1 MARVY
6 HEKIV
11 SAIDVGTTKI
21 CVLIAQQLDGESI
34 DILGIGKAPSD
45 GLRKGVVV
53 DIGKTI
59 HSIKAAIQEAELM
72 AGIQIESAGVGI
84 AGGHIE
90 SVNSHGVVP
99 VKQGEIRATDVANVL
114 AAAQAIPIPEGMRI
128 LHVLPQYFVIDG
140 HQQVVD
146 PIGMHGVRL
155 EVQAHIIMGAITSVQ
170 DLVKCC
176 EQAGVTVSD
185 IILEQLASADAVL
198 SPDERQL
205 GVAMLD
211 IGGGTSDLALYQNGS
226 IRHTMVLPVGGNHF
240 TNDLAIG
247 LRTTIQDAVRLK
259 HQYGLVTS
267 EVLIAD
273 EILEADMVHSLNP
286 SINSG
291 QVMLRNESKDRSL
304 LSSSKHS
311 GRTAEKQFVQ
321 TSQLLRI
328 LQPRAQEIF
337 DLIHREIVAKN
348 LTRFM
353 STGLVLT
360 GGGSLLKGM
369 PELAHEIFNLPV
381 RIGLPRIEFAMPESL
396 NSPIYATGYGLL
408 VHMVKR
414 SEQQKMQAT
423 DGPLAQRVFDR
434 MKSWVSDFF

>member
-21 CVLIAQQLDGESI
+21 CVLIAQQLEGESI

-72 AGIQIESAGVGI
+72 AGIQIESAAVGI

-90 SVNSHGVVP
+90 SVNSNGIVP
-99 VKQGEIRATDVANVL
+99 VKQGEIRPADVANVL

-128 LHVLPQYFVIDG
+128 LHVLPQFFVIDG

-176 EQAGVTVSD
+176 EQAGVRVSD

-205 GVAMLD
+205 GVGVLD

-226 IRHTMVLPVGGNHF
+226 IRHTMVLPIAGNHF

-247 LRTTIQDAVRLK
+247 LRTTISDALRLK
-259 HQYGLVTS
+259 HQYGLVST

-273 EILEADMVHSLNP
+273 EIIEADMVHGS
-286 SINSG
+286 
-291 QVMLRNESKDRSL
+291 D
-304 LSSSKHS
+304 
-311 GRTAEKQFVQ
+311 KQFVQ
-321 TSQLLRI
+321 TSQILRI

-369 PELAHEIFNLPV
+369 PELAQEKFKLPV

-396 NSPIYATGYGLL
+396 SSPIYATGYGLL
-408 VHMVKR
+408 IHTVKR
-414 SEQQKMQAT
+414 SEQQKMHT
-423 DGPLAQRVFDR
+423 MDGPLVQRVFDR

>member
-1 MARVY
+1 MGPRGGFNMARLY

-11 SAIDVGTTKI
+11 TAIDVGTTKI

-34 DILGIGKAPSD
+34 EILGIGKSPSD
-45 GLRKGVVV
+45 GLKKGVVV
-53 DIGKTI
+53 DIAKTI
-59 HSIKAAIQEAELM
+59 HSVKAAIQEAELM
-72 AGIQIESAGVGI
+72 AGLQIESAAVGI

-99 VKQGEIRATDVANVL
+99 VKNGEITHGDVANVL
-114 AAAQAIPIPEGMRI
+114 AAAQAIPIPEGMKI
-128 LHVLPQYFVIDG
+128 LHVLPQFFIIDG
-140 HQQVVD
+140 HQTVVD
-146 PIGMHGVRL
+146 PVGMHGVRL

-176 EQAGVTVSD
+176 EQAGVVVSD
-185 IILEQLASADAVL
+185 IILEPLASADAVL
-198 SPDERQL
+198 SADEREL

-226 IRHTMVLPVGGNHF
+226 IRHTMSLPIAGNHF

-247 LRTTIQDAVRLK
+247 LRTTISDAIRLK

-267 EVLIAD
+267 EVMIAD
-273 EILEADMVHSLNP
+273 EIIDADAVQ
-286 SINSG
+286 G
-291 QVMLRNESKDRSL
+291 GD
-304 LSSSKHS
+304 
-311 GRTAEKQFVQ
+311 KQFVQ

-337 DLIHREIVAKN
+337 ELVYREIHAKN

-353 STGLVLT
+353 GTGLVLT

-369 PELAHEIFNLPV
+369 PELAHEIFNVPV
-381 RIGLPRIEFAMPESL
+381 RIGLPRIEFEMPESL
-396 NSPIYATGYGLL
+396 SSPIYATGYGLL
-408 VHMVKR
+408 IHVVKR
-414 SEQQKMQAT
+414 NERNKMQLG
-423 DGPLAQRVFDR
+423 DGPIAKKIFDR

>member
-176 EQAGVTVSD
+176 EQAGVAVSD

-211 IGGGTSDLALYQNGS
+211 IGVGTSDLALYQNGS
-226 IRHTMVLPVGGNHF
+226 IRHTMVLPVAGNHF

-273 EILEADMVHSLNP
+273 EILEADMVHGS
-286 SINSG
+286 
-291 QVMLRNESKDRSL
+291 
-304 LSSSKHS
+304 
-311 GRTAEKQFVQ
+311 EKQFVQ

-337 DLIHREIVAKN
+337 DLVHREIVAKN